1 MTPQDHPLDF
11 LMFVCI
17 CNAISD
23 HQIAE
28 AVRAGARDIE
38 DVQAVLMVSTAC
50 GTCRQTAEA
59 IIANTLL
66 ETAVGRS
73 HPLHANDIATLVYA
87 A

>member
-1 MTPQDHPLDF
+1 MAFRVHPSDF

-17 CNAISD
+17 CNAVSD
-23 HQIAE
+23 QQIAE
-28 AVRAGARDIE
+28 AVKAGARDIE
-38 DVQAVLMVSTAC
+38 DVQEVLMVSTAC

-73 HPLHANDIATLVYA
+73 QPLHANAIATLVHA